1 MAMILLIEAK
11 LVSKELK
18 AKGPLTA
25 KSKVR
30 RGIYD
35 AIVRG
40 IRFKSLVVTEPHINS
55 SVPQRALSI
64 ECGPEAFSLERAL
77 RDAMKHAD
85 HCIRFESGDGEKSCE
100 TRGNESFELT
110 VKSLYTYVTLH
121 GSLFERTTERSDGVF
136 WILARAGT

>member
-77 RDAMKHAD
+77 RDAMKSDTD
-85 HCIRFESGDGEKSCE
+85 HCIRFERGDGEKSSE

-110 VKSLYTYVTLH
+110 VKSLYT
-121 GSLFERTTERSDGVF
+121 
-136 WILARAGT
+136 